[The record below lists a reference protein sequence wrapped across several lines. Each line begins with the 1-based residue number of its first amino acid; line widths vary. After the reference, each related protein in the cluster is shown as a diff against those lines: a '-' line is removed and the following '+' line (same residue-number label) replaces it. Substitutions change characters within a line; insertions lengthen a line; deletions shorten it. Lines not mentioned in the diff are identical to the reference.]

1 MKKHRLKFILIFI
14 FLRLISLVWNSYLM
28 EASDGKITTNDIL
41 SSIGF
46 GAIYLIFFNAP
57 IYYLYIVVLEFVC
70 KKLNNKFILQF
81 ILCTLLGVIISNLF
95 CLLVYNRLYL
105 EMFSEI
111 IRNGSPFDYLFFKTN
126 WAFDYILCYSIYG
139 FIFPV
144 LFKLVKNK

>member
-46 GAIYLIFFNAP
+46 GAIYLIFYNAP

-70 KKLNNKFILQF
+70 KKLNNKFITLMF
-81 ILCTLLGVIISNLF
+81 LLALLGSYF
-95 CLLVYNRLYL
+95 VYQAGYYGGK
-105 EMFSEI
+105 FSKEV
-111 IRNGSPFDYLFFKTN
+111 SK
-126 WAFDYILCYSIYG
+126 SIFQSY
-139 FIFPV
+139 
-144 LFKLVKNK
+144 N